1 MESKSIEMD
10 ITGRVMALEQKL
22 RGLQGRVSALEMRL
36 SMDTPG
42 ACPIS
47 LYDGME
53 FISGEPSQ
61 PHAPDM
67 SVIEGRLSSME
78 ATLLNKKAE
87 RTDGKNLALDLTG
100 LIVGLALL
108 AIGVLLSTNSFDV
121 LRNPLLAFGAG
132 IAILACVAL
141 RFMIK

>member
-36 SMDTPG
+36 SIETPG
-42 ACPIS
+42 ACQIS
-47 LYDGME
+47 LNDGIE
-53 FISGEPSQ
+53 FISGEPSLQ
-61 PHAPDM
+61 HVPDI
-67 SVIEGRLSSME
+67 SALEGRLSSME
-78 ATLLNKKAE
+78 ERLQNKKV
-87 RTDGKNLALDLTG
+87 DKKNLALDLTG
-100 LIVGLALL
+100 LIVGMAMLV
-108 AIGVLLSTNSFDV
+108 IGILLSTNSFDV

-141 RFMIK
+141 RFVVK

>member
-1 MESKSIEMD
+1 MESKSIETD

-36 SMDTPG
+36 SMETPG
-42 ACPIS
+42 AGQVS

-53 FISGEPSQ
+53 FISGEPCPQ
-61 PHAPDM
+61 QAPDM
-67 SVIEGRLSSME
+67 AVLEGRLSSME
-78 ATLLNKKAE
+78 AMFQNKKAE
-87 RTDGKNLALDLTG
+87 RSDRKNLAIDLTG

-132 IAILACVAL
+132 IAILACVTL
-141 RFMIK
+141 RFIIK

>member
-36 SMDTPG
+36 SMETPVPG
-42 ACPIS
+42 QVS

-53 FISGEPSQ
+53 FISGEPCPQ
-61 PHAPDM
+61 QAPDM
-67 SVIEGRLSSME
+67 AVIEGRLSSME
-78 ATLLNKKAE
+78 AMLQNKKSE
-87 RTDGKNLALDLTG
+87 RSDKKNLALDLTG

-141 RFMIK
+141 RFIIK

>member
-36 SMDTPG
+36 SMETPG
-42 ACPIS
+42 TVQVS

-53 FISGEPSQ
+53 FISGEPCPQ
-61 PHAPDM
+61 QAPDI
-67 SVIEGRLSSME
+67 SALEGRMSSME
-78 ATLLNKKAE
+78 AALQDKKTE
-87 RTDGKNLALDLTG
+87 HLDKKNLALDLTG
-100 LIVGLALL
+100 LIVGLAML

-141 RFMIK
+141 RFIIK

>member
-1 MESKSIEMD
+1 MEIKSIEMD

-36 SMDTPG
+36 SMETPG
-42 ACPIS
+42 TCQIS

-61 PHAPDM
+61 LHSSDM
-67 SVIEGRLSSME
+67 SLLEGRLSSME

-87 RTDGKNLALDLTG
+87 HEDRKSLALDLTG
-100 LIVGLALL
+100 LIVGLTML
-108 AIGVLLSTNSFDV
+108 AIGALLSTNSFEV

-132 IAILACVAL
+132 IVILACVAL
-141 RFMIK
+141 RFIIK

>member
-1 MESKSIEMD
+1 MESKSIEAD

-36 SMDTPG
+36 SMETPG
-42 ACPIS
+42 ACQIS

-53 FISGEPSQ
+53 FVSGEPSRQ
-61 PHAPDM
+61 HAPDI
-67 SVIEGRLSSME
+67 SVLEGRLSSME
-78 ATLLNKKAE
+78 ATLLNKKAD
-87 RTDGKNLALDLTG
+87 RADKKNLALDLTG
-100 LIVGLALL
+100 LIIGLAMI
-108 AIGVLLSTNSFDV
+108 AIGVLLSTNSFDI

-141 RFMIK
+141 RIIIK

>member
-1 MESKSIEMD
+1 MESKSIEAD

-36 SMDTPG
+36 SMETPG
-42 ACPIS
+42 ACQVS

-61 PHAPDM
+61 QHTPDM
-67 SVIEGRLSSME
+67 SALEGRLSSME
-78 ATLLNKKAE
+78 AALQDKKAE
-87 RTDGKNLALDLTG
+87 RADKKNLALDLTG
-100 LIVGLALL
+100 LIVGLAML
-108 AIGVLLSTNSFDV
+108 AIGVLLSTGSFDV

-141 RFMIK
+141 RLTIK